1 MKMNLLQVLAIV
13 FIGSIEGRELSYK
26 FRALY
31 KLCSFLAF
39 SYPLCS
45 SFKSTNISW

>member
-1 MKMNLLQVLAIV
+1 MKTNLLQVLAV
-13 FIGSIEGRELSYK
+13 AFIESIEGRELSYK
-26 FRALY
+26 FHALY
-31 KLCSFLAF
+31 KPCSFLAF